1 MSQLLKALAKS
12 RRLSTHQSYRVAITK
27 CKATKMRE
35 IHRTAENITD
45 EQIMESLG
53 DTIKIIENLQNRA
66 DFLLDIAV
74 QRGLVREWGNES

>member
-1 MSQLLKALAKS
+1 
-12 RRLSTHQSYRVAITK
+12 
-27 CKATKMRE
+27 MRE
-35 IHRTAENITD
+35 IYRTAENITD
-45 EQIMESLG
+45 EQIMESLS